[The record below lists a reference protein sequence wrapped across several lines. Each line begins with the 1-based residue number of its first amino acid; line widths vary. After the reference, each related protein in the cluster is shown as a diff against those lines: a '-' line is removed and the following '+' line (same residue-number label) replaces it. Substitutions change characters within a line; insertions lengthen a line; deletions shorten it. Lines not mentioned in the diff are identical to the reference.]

1 MNYIWYEPL
10 LEALRHHIE
19 QNHMNEDGALGELQ
33 FTEEY
38 LSYAHFGDDE
48 KVKIGCPFSQHC
60 QCDWEIEGHIT
71 FKLERVK

>member
-1 MNYIWYEPL
+1 MEYIWYEPL
-10 LEALRHHIE
+10 LEALRHHLE
-19 QNHMNEDGALGELQ
+19 ENHMNEKDVLRELG

-38 LSYAHFGDDE
+38 LSYETFGDDE

-60 QCDWEIEGHIT
+60 KCDWEIEGHIT